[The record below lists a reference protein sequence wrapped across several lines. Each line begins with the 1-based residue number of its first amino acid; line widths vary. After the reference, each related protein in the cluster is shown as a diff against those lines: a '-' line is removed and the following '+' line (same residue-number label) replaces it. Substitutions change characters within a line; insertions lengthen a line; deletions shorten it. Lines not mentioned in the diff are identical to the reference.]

1 MTLQEII
8 LLVLKASIIA
18 FVFGLGLKS
27 KPEDILSLVRRPS
40 LLARTLLSMNV
51 VMPLFAVALVSTL
64 TLRPG
69 VAIALLA
76 LSLSPVPP
84 LMPGKAARAGGDT
97 SYAVGMFVI
106 VSLVSIVWVPFA
118 VQMLGSFFGRPLG
131 VPPATMA
138 KIVAILILGPLLLG
152 MAVRKFAA
160 SFAKRIQPS
169 VSIAADVALVVPAA
183 LILFS
188 AWRAILGQIGDGT
201 ALILAAFVIVGLVV
215 GHLLGGPVPEERTD
229 LALATALRHPG
240 VALTVAAVAF
250 PNEHELKALVALY
263 LIVNVLI
270 SLPYV
275 RWRAKHE
282 AERNGTRA
290 KATDSV

>member
-18 FVFGLGLKS
+18 LVFGLGLKS
-27 KPEDILSLVRRPS
+27 KPEDILSLIRRPS

-51 VMPLFAVALVSTL
+51 VMPLFAVALVSTQA
-64 TLRPG
+64 LRPA
-69 VAIALLA
+69 VAVTLLA

-84 LMPGKAARAGGDT
+84 LLPGKQARAGGDT
-97 SYAVGMFVI
+97 SYAIGLFVI
-106 VSLVSIVWVPFA
+106 LSLLSIVWVPLA
-118 VQMLGSFFGRPLG
+118 LHLLGGILGRPLG
-131 VPPATMA
+131 VPSATMA

-152 MAVRKFAA
+152 MAVRNFAA
-160 SFAKRIQPS
+160 SFAKRIQPT
-169 VSIAADVALVVPAA
+169 VAIAAIIALLVPAV

-188 AWRAILGQIGDGT
+188 AWREILGQIGDGT
-201 ALILAAFVIVGLVV
+201 VLILAAFVIVGLVA

-240 VALTVAAVAF
+240 IALTIATIAF
-250 PNEHELKALVALY
+250 PNAHDVKALVALY
-263 LIVNVLI
+263 LIVNVLL

-275 RWRAKHE
+275 RWRAKQE
-282 AERNGTRA
+282 AARISTHA
-290 KATDSV
+290 